1 MQESNHPAAEIQYP
15 PPPLSFSGQAGV
27 ASRHGM
33 FPAIVTI
40 SSQKTPVRPKV
51 NRGEWREVPNPM
63 NTPTSF
69 RWNLDLSD
77 AIPLLRNG
85 PGHLLKK
92 PAEDLLRLT
101 AMNRFLQNLNPAVDP
116 ATVFQRAMDL
126 LALRYRI
133 EHGAVEAIPS
143 SGPVIVVANH
153 PFGGGDA
160 LVLAHLLA
168 ARRKDMRMLANSL
181 LARMEAVAP
190 WLIGV
195 DSFGTGAA
203 SSRRNIG
210 PMKQALAHLRN
221 GGCLGIFP
229 AGEVSAFSPQHGA
242 ILDKPWSK
250 HVAALV
256 RKTGATV
263 VPICFTGTNSWLF
276 QVAGLMHP
284 LLRTALLPHEF
295 LRCQGKEIVLRIGKP
310 MPASTWCLNQDD
322 QSVIDAMRLR
332 VDLLG
337 GKRRPPRRPR
347 PMPNLLPSSWRK
359 PAQGPQPVAPPG
371 NPALFAAEIAT
382 LPGDALLAA
391 HGDLEVWLAGADAIP
406 NILNEIGRLRELA
419 FREVGEGTGLA
430 RDLDAFD
437 THYRHLFLWNA
448 ATREIAGAYRMGL
461 SDELLARNGRDGFY
475 THTLFRFHP
484 AFLQR
489 LGPSM
494 ELGRSFVIA
503 AYQRKPYSLFL
514 LWKGIGHFVARH
526 PRYRTLFGP
535 VSISSDY
542 SMVSRSLM
550 VEFLRQ
556 HHSDPAMEN
565 LVSPRNPFRPA
576 SRLRRQHAGIA
587 AGLKSINEVSSL
599 VAGLE
604 QDGKGVPVLLRQY
617 VGLNATLL
625 KFNVDRH
632 FSDALDGLVVVD
644 LRAADPRMMTR
655 YMGADGWREF
665 CQIHPAPARKTKDH
679 PALAD

>member
-1 MQESNHPAAEIQYP
+1 MNP
-15 PPPLSFSGQAGV
+15 
-27 ASRHGM
+27 
-33 FPAIVTI
+33 
-40 SSQKTPVRPKV
+40 
-51 NRGEWREVPNPM
+51 PNP
-63 NTPTSF
+63 S

-77 AIPLLRNG
+77 AIPLLRG
-85 PGHLLKK
+85 GAGQLLKK

-101 AMNRFLQNLNPAVDP
+101 AMNRFLRDLNPAVDP
-116 ATVFQRAMDL
+116 ASVFQRAMDL

-133 EHGAVEAIPS
+133 DHGSLEAIPS

-168 ARRKDMRMLANSL
+168 GRRKDMRMLANGL
-181 LARMEAVAP
+181 LVRMEAVAP

-195 DSFGTGAA
+195 DSFGVDAA
-203 SSRRNIG
+203 ASRRNIG

-229 AGEVSAFSPQHGA
+229 AGEVSAFSPQHGT
-242 ILDKPWSK
+242 IRDKPWSK

-310 MPASTWCLNQDD
+310 LPASAWLSNQDD
-322 QSVIDAMRLR
+322 QSVVDAMRLR

-337 GKRRPPRRPR
+337 GERRTPQRPR
-347 PMPNLLPSSWRK
+347 PRPNLLPRAWRK
-359 PAQGPQPVAPPG
+359 PAQGPEPVAAAG
-371 NPALFAAEIAT
+371 DPAWLAGEVAA
-382 LPGDALLAA
+382 LPASALLAA
-391 HGDLEVWLAGADAIP
+391 HGDLQVWIAGADAIP
-406 NILNEIGRLRELA
+406 NILNEIGRLRELT
-419 FREVGEGTGLA
+419 FREVGEGTGRA

-448 ATREIAGAYRMGL
+448 AKREIAGAYRMGL
-461 SDELLARNGRDGFY
+461 SDELLALAGRDGFY

-494 ELGRSFVIA
+494 ELGRSFVTP
-503 AYQRKPYSLFL
+503 AYQRKPHSLFL

-556 HHSDPAMEN
+556 HHSDPTMEEW
-565 LVSPRNPFRPA
+565 VTPRNPFRPA
-576 SRLRRQHAGIA
+576 ARLQHQHAAIA
-587 AGLKSINEVSSL
+587 AGLQSIDEVSSL

-617 VGLNATLL
+617 VGMNAVLL

-632 FSDALDGLVVVD
+632 FCDALDGLVVVD

-655 YMGADGWREF
+655 YMGAEGWHEF
-665 CQIHPAPARKTKDH
+665 CQIYPAPARKTKGT

>member
-1 MQESNHPAAEIQYP
+1 MNP
-15 PPPLSFSGQAGV
+15 PPPS
-27 ASRHGM
+27 
-33 FPAIVTI
+33 
-40 SSQKTPVRPKV
+40 
-51 NRGEWREVPNPM
+51 
-63 NTPTSF
+63 
-69 RWNLDLSD
+69 RWNIDLSD
-77 AIPLLRNG
+77 AIPLLRGG

-101 AMNRFLQNLNPAVDP
+101 AMNQFLRDLNPTVDP

-133 EHGAVEAIPS
+133 GHGSVEAIPT

-153 PFGGGDA
+153 PLGGADA

-181 LARMEAVAP
+181 LVRMEAVQP

-195 DSFGTGAA
+195 DPFGEGST
-203 SSRRNIG
+203 SLRNNIG
-210 PMKQALAHLRN
+210 PMRQAVAHLRA

-229 AGEVSAFSPQHGA
+229 AGEVSAYSPQHGT

-263 VPICFTGTNSWLF
+263 VPVCFTGSNSLLF

-295 LRCQGKEIVLRIGKP
+295 LRCQGKEIELRIGKP
-310 MPASTWCLNQDD
+310 LAAAALLLNRDD
-322 QSVIDAMRLR
+322 QSVVDALRLR

-337 GKRRPPRRPR
+337 DKRRAPQRPR
-347 PMPNLLPSSWRK
+347 TMPHLLPRSWRK
-359 PAQGPQPVAPPG
+359 HLETHEAVAPTGDPVLL
-371 NPALFAAEIAT
+371 ASEIAA
-382 LPGDALLAA
+382 LPGDCLLAA
-391 HGDLEVWLAGADAIP
+391 HGDLEVWLAGADSIP
-406 NILNEIGRLRELA
+406 NILNEIGRLRELT
-419 FREVGEGTGLA
+419 FRAVGEGTGRA

-437 THYRHLFLWNA
+437 IHYRHLFLWNA

-484 AFLQR
+484 SFLPR

-494 ELGRSFVIA
+494 ELGRSFVTA
-503 AYQRKPYSLFL
+503 AYQRKPHSLFL
-514 LWKGIGHFVARH
+514 LWKGIGHFVARY

-542 SMVSRSLM
+542 SMASRSLM

-556 HHSDPAMEN
+556 HHGDPAMEE
-565 LVSPRNPFRPA
+565 LVRPRNPFRPA

-587 AGLKSINEVSSL
+587 AGLKSIEEVSSL

-604 QDGKGVPVLLRQY
+604 QDGKGLPVLLRQY
-617 VGLNATLL
+617 VALNAALL

-632 FSDALDGLVVVD
+632 FNDALDGLVVVD
-644 LRAADPRMMTR
+644 LLAADPRMMTR
-655 YMGADGWREF
+655 YIGADGWREF
-665 CQIHPAPARKTKDH
+665 CQMHHALGRKPKAL

>member
-1 MQESNHPAAEIQYP
+1 MNP
-15 PPPLSFSGQAGV
+15 P
-27 ASRHGM
+27 
-33 FPAIVTI
+33 
-40 SSQKTPVRPKV
+40 
-51 NRGEWREVPNPM
+51 
-63 NTPTSF
+63 TPT

-77 AIPLLRNG
+77 AIPLMRGG
-85 PGHLLKK
+85 PGHLLQK

-101 AMNRFLQNLNPAVDP
+101 AMNRFLRDLNPAAG
-116 ATVFQRAMDL
+116 ATTIFQRALDL
-126 LALRYRI
+126 LALRYRVD
-133 EHGAVEAIPS
+133 HGCVEAIPRT
-143 SGPVIVVANH
+143 GPVIVVANH

-181 LARMEAVAP
+181 LGRMEAVAP

-195 DSFGTGAA
+195 DPFGAGAA
-203 SSRRNIG
+203 SSHRNIG

-221 GGCLGIFP
+221 GGCLGMFP
-229 AGEVSAFSPQHGA
+229 AGEVSAFSPQHA
-242 ILDKPWSK
+242 TIRDKPWSK

-263 VPICFTGTNSWLF
+263 VPICFTGSNSWLF

-295 LRCQGKEIVLRIGKP
+295 LRCQGKEIELRIGKP
-310 MPASTWCLNQDD
+310 MPASAWSLSQDD
-322 QSVIDAMRLR
+322 QSVVDAMRLR

-337 GKRRPPRRPR
+337 GPRRPPHRPR
-347 PMPNLLPSSWRK
+347 PIPNLLPRSWRK
-359 PAQGPQPVAPPG
+359 RVEAREPVAPAG
-371 NPALFAAEIAT
+371 DPALLAAEIDD
-382 LPGDALLAA
+382 LPGDARLAA
-391 HGDLEVWLAGADAIP
+391 SGELEVWLADADAIP
-406 NILNEIGRLRELA
+406 HILSEIGRLRELT
-419 FREVGEGTGLA
+419 FREVGEGTGRA

-461 SDELLARNGRDGFY
+461 SDDLLARNGRDGFY

-489 LGPSM
+489 LGPSL
-494 ELGRSFVIA
+494 ELGRSFVTA
-503 AYQRKPYSLFL
+503 AYQRKPHSLFL
-514 LWKGIGHFVARH
+514 LWKGIGQFVARH

-542 SMVSRSLM
+542 SMASRSLM

-556 HHSDPAMEN
+556 HHRDPAMEE
-565 LVSPRNPFRPA
+565 LVTPRNPFRTA
-576 SRLRRQHAGIA
+576 SRLRRQHAHIA
-587 AGLKSINEVSSL
+587 AGLKSIDEVSSL

-604 QDGKGVPVLLRQY
+604 QDGKGVPVLVRQY
-617 VGLNATLL
+617 VAMNAVLL
-625 KFNVDRH
+625 KFNVDRL

-655 YMGADGWREF
+655 YMGAAGWQEF
-665 CQIHPAPARKTKDH
+665 CQVHSAHGRKPKAN

>member
-1 MQESNHPAAEIQYP
+1 MTPCP
-15 PPPLSFSGQAGV
+15 PS
-27 ASRHGM
+27 
-33 FPAIVTI
+33 
-40 SSQKTPVRPKV
+40 
-51 NRGEWREVPNPM
+51 
-63 NTPTSF
+63 

-77 AIPLLRNG
+77 VIPLLRSG
-85 PGHLLKK
+85 PGQLLKK

-101 AMNRFLQNLNPAVDP
+101 AVNRFLRHLNPAMDP
-116 ATVFQRAMDL
+116 ATIFQRALDL
-126 LALRYRI
+126 LALRYRVDQ
-133 EHGAVEAIPS
+133 GSVEAIPS
-143 SGPVIVVANH
+143 TGPVIVVANH

-168 ARRKDMRMLANSL
+168 AHRKDMRILANSL
-181 LARMEAVAP
+181 LGRMQAVEP

-195 DSFGTGAA
+195 DPFGSGTT
-203 SSRRNIG
+203 SLRHNIG

-229 AGEVSAFSPQHGA
+229 AGEVSAYCPQHGG
-242 ILDKPWSK
+242 ILEKPWSR

-276 QVAGLMHP
+276 HMAGLMHP
-284 LLRTALLPHEF
+284 LLRTALLAHEF
-295 LRCQGKEIVLRIGKP
+295 LRCKGKEIELRIGKP
-310 MPASTWCLNQDD
+310 LPASTWRLNQDD
-322 QSVIDAMRLR
+322 QSMIDAMRLR
-332 VDLLG
+332 VELLG
-337 GKRRPPRRPR
+337 SGRGAQRRPR
-347 PMPNLLPSSWRK
+347 PMPNLLPRSWRK
-359 PAQGPQPVAPPG
+359 LPRLPEPAPPPSD
-371 NPALFAAEIAT
+371 PALLASEVAA

-406 NILNEIGRLRELA
+406 NILNEIGRLRELT
-419 FREVGEGTGLA
+419 FREVGEGTGRA

-461 SDELLARNGRDGFY
+461 GDELLARNGRDGFY

-484 AFLQR
+484 SFLPS
-489 LGPSM
+489 LGPSL
-494 ELGRSFVIA
+494 ELGRSFVTP

-535 VSISSDY
+535 VSISGDY
-542 SMVSRSLM
+542 SMASRSLM

-556 HHSDPAMEN
+556 HHGDPAMEEW
-565 LVSPRNPFRPA
+565 VTARNPFRPA
-576 SRLRRQHAGIA
+576 SRLRRQHAQIA
-587 AGLKSINEVSSL
+587 VGLKSIEEASSL

-617 VGLNATLL
+617 VAMNAVLL
-625 KFNVDRH
+625 KFNVDRQ

-655 YMGADGWREF
+655 YMGAEGWHEF
-665 CQIHPAPARKTKDH
+665 CQMHPAPGRKLKGNPARI
-679 PALAD
+679 AE

>member
-1 MQESNHPAAEIQYP
+1 
-15 PPPLSFSGQAGV
+15 
-27 ASRHGM
+27 
-33 FPAIVTI
+33 
-40 SSQKTPVRPKV
+40 
-51 NRGEWREVPNPM
+51 M
-63 NTPTSF
+63 NTPSPF

-77 AIPLLRNG
+77 AIPLLRDG

-92 PAEDLLRLT
+92 PAEDLLQLS
-101 AMNRFLQNLNPAVDP
+101 AMNRFLRHLNPQQDP
-116 ATVFQRAMDL
+116 TTIFQRALDL
-126 LALRYRI
+126 LALRYRMD
-133 EHGAVEAIPS
+133 HGSVEAIPT

-153 PFGGGDA
+153 PFGGADA

-168 ARRKDMRMLANSL
+168 ARRTDMRMLANSL
-181 LARMEAVAP
+181 LVRMEAVEP

-195 DSFGTGAA
+195 DSFGVGAA
-203 SSRRNIG
+203 TSRRNIG
-210 PMKQALAHLRN
+210 PMKQAIAHLRN
-221 GGCLGIFP
+221 GGCLGVFP
-229 AGEVSAFSPQHGA
+229 AGEVSAFSPQHGT

-263 VPICFTGTNSWLF
+263 VPICFTGANSWLF

-310 MPASTWCLNQDD
+310 LPASALLLNRDD
-322 QSVIDAMRLR
+322 QSVVDTLRLR

-337 GKRRPPRRPR
+337 GKRRTSQRPR
-347 PMPNLLPSSWRK
+347 PMPNLLPRAWRK
-359 PAQGPQPVAPPG
+359 PAQGPEPVAPAG
-371 NPALFAAEIAT
+371 DPALLASEVAA

-391 HGDLEVWLAGADAIP
+391 HGDLEVWIAGADAIP
-406 NILNEIGRLRELA
+406 NILNEIGRLRELT
-419 FREVGEGTGLA
+419 FRDVSEGTGRA

-448 ATREIAGAYRMGL
+448 ASREIAGAYRMGL

-494 ELGRSFVIA
+494 ELGRSFVTT

-542 SMVSRSLM
+542 SMASRSLM

-556 HHSDPAMEN
+556 HHSDPAMEEW
-565 LVSPRNPFRPA
+565 VTPRNPFRPA
-576 SRLRRQHAGIA
+576 SRLRRQHAQIA
-587 AGLKSINEVSSL
+587 AGLKSIDEVSSL

-604 QDGKGVPVLLRQY
+604 QDGKGLPVLLRQY
-617 VGLNATLL
+617 VAMNAVLL

-632 FSDALDGLVVVD
+632 FCDALDGLVVVD

-655 YMGADGWREF
+655 YMGETGWHEF
-665 CQIHPAPARKTKDH
+665 CQIYPAPARKTKAN